1 MSNEIFFDG
10 KQYISANDASALS
23 GLTRDYIARL
33 CREGKL
39 LGKRVGK
46 NWYAENASLRSFL
59 VGQEYNKSLRRE
71 ALARERAQE
80 YQTTEYAPIRQ
91 AQQRSLLWAS
101 APVSSSH
108 AAESEA
114 SEKISRIVR
123 KSAEYSSP
131 NLSRSLAVSPMYE
144 KLSAAVA
151 KKGQV
156 VFDGAA
162 NLSVS
167 PFGFADAAA
176 RLAAQSAMHVP
187 AYAITPV
194 GEFMHKLVALT
205 LAFMLTFGTYAL
217 VDPRSAHFAGE
228 SAKDAAR
235 SLRATYDSVTGGGM
249 QNLTENVQSQV
260 ALAAENPSATFASA
274 SAAIGNF
281 VPQAAASLARAVHTR
296 VNALVYAIAFPQSL
310 INFGGGSSGG
320 SVAVNIAPYA
330 APRSGPP
337 GEHSAK
343 QNVVAVSPSTIIQ
356 NPIRERTVEVQ
367 RIVAESGGIT
377 EEELNERLN
386 QLNNKL
392 VSQIYSITAVGGST
406 PVASGGI
413 TNMIAATNRI
423 DQLSGAAITGGTI
436 TGTTISGGSI
446 SGTSVS
452 ATTLSS
458 SGDTSLASTTVNGDL
473 TVTGAVNF
481 TGTPLTAVN
490 AAFVSATSTNLFAT
504 SSVFV
509 SATTTNFFATNAN
522 FTNSTSTNSYS
533 SSLVAGNATSTNQFT
548 TNLVATSATT
558 TNFFS
563 TLGRFTTG
571 IVDTLTSTLATITGL
586 NVTNSTTTN
595 ATSTNAFNTNLVATS
610 ATSTNSYVTNS
621 NAANSTSTNLNATA
635 AVFTN
640 ATSTNLFSTLAH
652 FTTGIIDTFTSTL
665 ATITGLNV
673 TNSTTTNATS
683 TNAFSTNLVATNAT
697 STNFFATNASTTNAT
712 STTLFSVL
720 SNFTTSIIS
729 TLTAVAATITD
740 LVAPNLTATN
750 ATTTNA
756 TSTNAYASNLNAVT
770 ASTTN
775 LTASGAVVINS
786 TTTNATST
794 NLYASKAAF
803 DAATSTSLFSTT
815 ASSTNLFSTNG
826 NIGVLS
832 AGSLT
837 LSSALSVSSGGT
849 GASSLGASQLVYGN
863 GTGAVATVA
872 TSTLSTGTG
881 LVVSS
886 GSLGYQVGGSAAT
899 IGFAAIAANSLW
911 ANMTGAAAVPTVV
924 STSSLFTW
932 TGTGDVVRGTSPT
945 LVTPTISGGTFTGTQ
960 SLAAA
965 STSLLSVF
973 QNAYFGATA
982 TTTIDSTGAI
992 TVTSTSKNTFPYASS
1007 TALSVSGTG
1016 YFGTASTT
1024 NLTVSSLT
1032 ANRIPYVAAAGAFT
1046 DSANLTFDG
1055 SALALTGSAT
1065 ISSTLGVTG
1074 LASFTQASTTRLS
1087 VTDRAYFGG
1096 TATSTFDSTGALTL
1110 VNALTYGGVTLS
1122 NAVTGTGNMVLS
1134 ASPTFTGTIAA
1145 AALNTSGVI
1154 TSTATGANT
1163 FPYASSTA
1171 LTVSGHCVT
1180 ADTRL
1185 RRRRRRSDGSYEY
1198 DEPEIVDIE
1207 EGDEIQSLD
1216 ERTGELVWSRVEK
1229 LMFMGVKQT
1238 YRITT
1243 EDGRTIRTTAE
1254 HPYLVKN
1261 AKGKWLKHRSA
1272 LRNLELRTENLDNPS
1287 SKLQAPSSAANAAWA
1302 TVANLREGDEIA
1314 VADYSNTPGVGLMT
1328 KPSDPRITMHP
1339 SSAFSSY
1346 RANRFDSARLMMSGA
1361 GGWMRSTTIPA
1372 YRSSG
1377 YMSEF
1382 RKSLSWVIS
1391 MRHSISAIFATSL
1404 SEAPRGTY
1412 FTSPSESRNSA
1423 TSLRTFSSTRNCMLE
1438 SEERT
1443 SDFGEAGSETERGG
1457 NMLFGKLGIGA
1468 ENVLGTF
1475 AGSEHLEHEVDHDAR
1490 TLENGFAMG
1499 DAGVGSNVFG
1509 EIALL
1514 HNANSIAQKENTA
1527 LASGVPSIVP
1537 HMVLQRA
1544 RLVHANIANPTWMS
1558 SEENS
1563 LGENLIQPPRG
1574 LEPLGHRMTSLALH
1588 HADGLRQFYHELQM
1602 KNAVGWAKIRSIEP
1616 VAEEDVY
1623 DVEIEGTHNFV
1634 AGHYVDQR
1642 TGVALPPEQENV
1654 LDLQKYFAPRQN
1666 LELGTWNLERYTL
1679 DNDARSEFTA
1689 KLRETSNLARRH
1701 GVDVG
1706 NLQNYVEISENGSIR
1721 IDEPIAQSGKFR
1733 ASEYR
1738 GGKRQGRK
1746 GVRAFSHHGGDFYK
1760 RGVDRALTLGTTA
1773 IRADRRTAASSRPLS
1788 RSHAANTIAAL
1799 REATRVLKA
1808 LSSKLQV
1815 PEPNC
1820 IGFGG
1825 IIAHNTYLGTVS
1837 ASGLSTLGQAS
1848 TTLFSSYGPA
1858 YFGGSATSSF
1868 SSAGVLSLA
1877 TDLAVSEGGT
1887 GASTLTGLLQ
1897 GNGTSAFTAI
1907 TNSSTGGQVLR
1918 VTGASTYAW
1927 GALDLA
1933 DTDAITGDLP
1943 FANLA
1948 QVSAG
1953 SVLANITGSTADAT
1967 SVATTSLFT
1976 WTGTGDSVR
1985 ATSPTL
1991 ITPALGTP
1999 SSGTVT
2005 NLTGTASINING
2017 TVGASTPTTGAFTTI
2032 AASGG
2037 YTQSGTS
2044 ANTFTGTPTFS
2055 NATYS
2060 ALFTGG
2066 NVGIGTTS
2074 PTTLLSVYGGNTGKQ
2089 LSLVG
2094 SNGGAGLMFIDGV
2107 PGGSGYYNWQVA
2119 GQNQVANA
2127 LTITPSTVVNGTT
2140 FTTPVVTVLST
2151 GNVGIGTT
2159 SPVSKLSV
2167 LGESA
2172 FAGGASVGI
2181 GYAGTAAPTGGL
2193 IIQGNIGIGET
2204 APGSK
2209 LSVSGGGSFG
2219 SGYDT
2224 TAAPTGGLIIE
2235 GNVGIGTTSPN
2246 TLMALEN

>member
-1 MSNEIFFDG
+1 MRPNKMNNEIFFDG
-10 KQYISANDASALS
+10 KQYISAHDASELS
-23 GLTRDYIARL
+23 GLTRDYVARL
-33 CREGKL
+33 CRSGKL
-39 LGKRVGK
+39 QGKQIGK
-46 NWYAENASLRSFL
+46 NWYIENAGLRAFL
-59 VGQEYNKSLRRE
+59 VGQEYSKSLRRE
-71 ALARERAQE
+71 ALARERVKE
-80 YQTTEYAPIRQ
+80 Y
-91 AQQRSLLWAS
+91 RSLDAASVGEAGRSAVVTKHAPASQARFVSESSTASGVVS
-101 APVSSSH
+101 APVNRAIRVGNAGTF
-108 AAESEA
+108 AA
-114 SEKISRIVR
+114 
-123 KSAEYSSP
+123 SP
-131 NLSRSLAVSPMYE
+131 VYE

-151 KKGQV
+151 RKGSA
-156 VFDGAA
+156 VFGGVA
-162 NLSVS
+162 NLTAS
-167 PFGFADAAA
+167 PLGVADAAA
-176 RLAAQSAMHVP
+176 RLAAKSVAHVP

-194 GEFMHKLVALT
+194 AEFFHKLTALT

-249 QNLTENVQSQV
+249 QHLAENVQSQV

-621 NAANSTSTNLNATA
+621 NAVNSTSTNLNATA

-697 STNFFATNASTTNAT
+697 ST
-712 STTLFSVL
+712 TLFSVL

-740 LVAPNLTATN
+740 LVATNLTATN

-803 DAATSTSLFSTT
+803 DAATTTNLFSTT

-1198 DEPEIVDIE
+1198 DEPEITDLD

-1216 ERTGELVWSRVEK
+1216 EKTGEMVWSRVNK
-1229 LMFMGVKQT
+1229 VMFMGVKKT
-1238 YRITT
+1238 YRIVT

-1254 HPYLVKN
+1254 HPYLVDRPKKRTIKHASPIKDAAWVKASDIRVGQHIAVPKPRLGIFVDDGN
-1261 AKGKWLKHRSA
+1261 MFYAQRKAGIHIDYAHIKEQLEPYFDVQFVNYHMVMPSNKDTSYTRSVAYKRSLPPFITVYEKALKYIKVTNPDGTQGIQKKGDVDMELA
-1272 LRNLELRTENLDNPS
+1272 IDVLRNLEKLDAVLVLAGDSDYVALRSEVLRKGKKIAFASFDETVSWEIKTGKYISLARFAAEAATDNHTAHVKGVKRQTPD
-1287 SKLQAPSSAANAAWA
+1287 LSAGRLLRGLLYSGGS
-1302 TVANLREGDEIA
+1302 VMSRGYREGVD
-1314 VADYSNTPGVGLMT
+1314 NG
-1328 KPSDPRITMHP
+1328 TMW
-1339 SSAFSSY
+1339 
-1346 RANRFDSARLMMSGA
+1346 AR
-1361 GGWMRSTTIPA
+1361 
-1372 YRSSG
+1372 
-1377 YMSEF
+1377 
-1382 RKSLSWVIS
+1382 
-1391 MRHSISAIFATSL
+1391 
-1404 SEAPRGTY
+1404 
-1412 FTSPSESRNSA
+1412 
-1423 TSLRTFSSTRNCMLE
+1423 
-1438 SEERT
+1438 
-1443 SDFGEAGSETERGG
+1443 
-1457 NMLFGKLGIGA
+1457 
-1468 ENVLGTF
+1468 VL
-1475 AGSEHLEHEVDHDAR
+1475 
-1490 TLENGFAMG
+1490 
-1499 DAGVGSNVFG
+1499 
-1509 EIALL
+1509 
-1514 HNANSIAQKENTA
+1514 
-1527 LASGVPSIVP
+1527 
-1537 HMVLQRA
+1537 
-1544 RLVHANIANPTWMS
+1544 
-1558 SEENS
+1558 
-1563 LGENLIQPPRG
+1563 
-1574 LEPLGHRMTSLALH
+1574 
-1588 HADGLRQFYHELQM
+1588 
-1602 KNAVGWAKIRSIEP
+1602 SIEP

-1623 DVEIEGTHNFV
+1623 DMEIEGTHNFV
-1634 AGHYVDQR
+1634 A
-1642 TGVALPPEQENV
+1642 N
-1654 LDLQKYFAPRQN
+1654 
-1666 LELGTWNLERYTL
+1666 
-1679 DNDARSEFTA
+1679 
-1689 KLRETSNLARRH
+1689 
-1701 GVDVG
+1701 
-1706 NLQNYVEISENGSIR
+1706 
-1721 IDEPIAQSGKFR
+1721 
-1733 ASEYR
+1733 
-1738 GGKRQGRK
+1738 
-1746 GVRAFSHHGGDFYK
+1746 
-1760 RGVDRALTLGTTA
+1760 
-1773 IRADRRTAASSRPLS
+1773 
-1788 RSHAANTIAAL
+1788 
-1799 REATRVLKA
+1799 
-1808 LSSKLQV
+1808 
-1815 PEPNC
+1815 
-1820 IGFGG
+1820 G

-1858 YFGGSATSSF
+1858 YFGATATSSF
-1868 SSAGVLSLA
+1868 SSAGVLTLA

-1887 GASTLTGLLQ
+1887 
-1897 GNGTSAFTAI
+1897 
-1907 TNSSTGGQVLR
+1907 
-1918 VTGASTYAW
+1918 
-1927 GALDLA
+1927 
-1933 DTDAITGDLP
+1933 
-1943 FANLA
+1943 
-1948 QVSAG
+1948 
-1953 SVLANITGSTADAT
+1953 
-1967 SVATTSLFT
+1967 
-1976 WTGTGDSVR
+1976 
-1985 ATSPTL
+1985 
-1991 ITPALGTP
+1991 
-1999 SSGTVT
+1999 
-2005 NLTGTASINING
+2005 
-2017 TVGASTPTTGAFTTI
+2017 
-2032 AASGG
+2032 
-2037 YTQSGTS
+2037 
-2044 ANTFTGTPTFS
+2044 
-2055 NATYS
+2055 
-2060 ALFTGG
+2060 
-2066 NVGIGTTS
+2066 
-2074 PTTLLSVYGGNTGKQ
+2074 
-2089 LSLVG
+2089 
-2094 SNGGAGLMFIDGV
+2094 
-2107 PGGSGYYNWQVA
+2107 
-2119 GQNQVANA
+2119 
-2127 LTITPSTVVNGTT
+2127 
-2140 FTTPVVTVLST
+2140 
-2151 GNVGIGTT
+2151 
-2159 SPVSKLSV
+2159 
-2167 LGESA
+2167 
-2172 FAGGASVGI
+2172 
-2181 GYAGTAAPTGGL
+2181 
-2193 IIQGNIGIGET
+2193 
-2204 APGSK
+2204 
-2209 LSVSGGGSFG
+2209 
-2219 SGYDT
+2219 
-2224 TAAPTGGLIIE
+2224 
-2235 GNVGIGTTSPN
+2235 
-2246 TLMALEN
+2246 